1 MKVKELIH
9 YLEKENPDAP
19 VVFTENCSFNDI
31 LFNGQ
36 DQDEIHYQMEYE
48 GLTKEQALKEV
59 RVELC
64 EDQSY
69 IIEKEWK
76 KKEEEWKESDNE
88 R

>member
-36 DQDEIHYQMEYE
+36 DQDEIDYQMEYE
-48 GLTKEQALKEV
+48 GLTKEQA
-59 RVELC
+59 
-64 EDQSY
+64 
-69 IIEKEWK
+69 
-76 KKEEEWKESDNE
+76 
-88 R
+88 